1 MLYIRK
7 RKLVIRHRH
16 KLSFIMSNKIQLRL
30 IPFIYA
36 SNNNFK
42 IKNEFCAKV
51 VSTRSGFFKTIAE

>member
-1 MLYIRK
+1 MHIYNTNYIITFMLYIRK
-7 RKLVIRHRH
+7 RKLVIRHRN

-42 IKNEFCAKV
+42 IKNEF
-51 VSTRSGFFKTIAE
+51 